1 MRANRTLFLIVGA
14 LGVTAALVASGYL
27 VARGDVEAAN
37 GDVIAYSCKEPKN
50 LWFGVCTKGLDGTP
64 ARRLTTKL
72 ATSDPA
78 WSPDGRRIAF
88 TRHEDV
94 GEYTAFSE
102 DDVLV
107 MDRDGGHQRQ
117 VTAEVAAQS
126 SWHPAWSPDGEQI
139 AFLRNTAFASS
150 VTTRFGDLFVAP
162 VAGGTARRLTSDGLA
177 IAPDWSP
184 DGRLIA
190 LAIAERSDGVPT
202 IVDTDIYVVDATGG
216 QPHRL
221 TRTPNTFE
229 TAPAWSPDGS
239 RIAFARWTPQTQFDG
254 KGAIYVMDR
263 DGSGERLVLS
273 HRHFSS
279 GPYRL
284 SWSPD
289 GRTIAFETSP
299 TRECTAISLLDVD
312 SGSVRPLTACS
323 KARESAVAPTWQ
335 PAPRMTD

>member
-1 MRANRTLFLIVGA
+1 VGA
-14 LGVTAALVASGYL
+14 LAATTALVATGFL
-27 VARGDVEAAN
+27 VARDDVQAVN
-37 GDVIAYSCKEPKN
+37 GDVIAYSCREPNN
-50 LWFGVCTKGLDGTP
+50 LWFGICAKGLDGTT

-102 DDVLV
+102 DDVFV
-107 MDRDGGHQRQ
+107 VDRDGGHQRQ
-117 VTAEVAAQS
+117 LTAEVTGQS
-126 SWHPAWSPDGEQI
+126 SWHPTWSPDGEQI
-139 AFLRNTAFASS
+139 AFLRSTAVASS

-162 VAGGTARRLTSDGLA
+162 VDGGTAQRLTRNGLA
-177 IAPDWSP
+177 IDPDWSP

-190 LAIAERSDGVPT
+190 LAIAERSDGVPA
-202 IVDTDIYVVDATGG
+202 IVDTDLYVLDATGG
-216 QPHRL
+216 QPRRL
-221 TRTPNTFE
+221 TRTPSTFE

-239 RIAFARWTPQTQFDG
+239 RIAFARWTAQTQFDG

-263 DGSGERLVLS
+263 DGDGERLVLS
-273 HRHFSS
+273 HRHFAS
-279 GPYRL
+279 GPYNL

-299 TRECTAISLLDVD
+299 TRECTAVSLVDVD
-312 SGSVRPLTACS
+312 SGSVRPLTSCS
-323 KARESAVAPTWQ
+323 KARESAVAPAWQ
-335 PAPRMTD
+335 PAPEPPD

>member
-1 MRANRTLFLIVGA
+1 
-14 LGVTAALVASGYL
+14 VAGYL
-27 VARGDVEAAN
+27 VARDDAEPVS
-37 GDVIAYSCKEPKN
+37 GDVIAYSCKEPDN
-50 LWFGVCTKGLDGTP
+50 LWFAVCATGLDGTE

-94 GEYTAFSE
+94 GEYTAFSQ
-102 DDVLV
+102 DDVFV

-117 VTAEVAAQS
+117 LTAEVEAQS

-139 AFLRNTAFASS
+139 AFLRNKAVASS

-162 VAGGTARRLTSDGLA
+162 VDGGTARRLTGDGLA

-190 LAIAERSDGVPT
+190 VAIAQRGDGDSVPT
-202 IVDTDIYVVDATGG
+202 IADTDLYVVDAGGG
-216 QPHRL
+216 QPRRL
-221 TRTPNTFE
+221 TTTPNTFE

-239 RIAFARWTPQTQFDG
+239 RIAFARWTPHTQFDG
-254 KGAIYVMDR
+254 KGAIYVIDR
-263 DGSGERLVLS
+263 DGGGERLVLS
-273 HRHFSS
+273 HRHFAS
-279 GPYRL
+279 GPSNL

-289 GRTIAFETSP
+289 GRTLAFETSP
-299 TRECTAISLLDVD
+299 TRECTAISLLDVE
-312 SGSVRPLTACS
+312 SGSVHPLTTCS
-323 KARESAVAPTWQ
+323 KAGDSTTAPTWQ
-335 PAPRMTD
+335 PAADTTD